1 MELPN
6 RKQRRLW
13 AKEMGLL
20 KKKAQLP
27 LTEQLEIS
35 RRAREAGHQ
44 IHLRNTEKNLER
56 ESKLKEERETK
67 LKESELE
74 ILLQSGHTLE
84 DALTI
89 LSKNEVNDG
98 TLDS

>member
-20 KKKAQLP
+20 KKKSQLP
-27 LTEQLEIS
+27 LVEQLEIS
-35 RRAREAGHQ
+35 RRAREAGNQ

-56 ESKLKEERETK
+56 ESKLKEERDTK
-67 LKESELE
+67 LKESDLE
-74 ILLQSGHTLE
+74 MLLQSGHTLE
-84 DALTI
+84 DALAI

>member
-20 KKKAQLP
+20 KKKSQLP
-27 LTEQLEIS
+27 LAEQLEIS

-56 ESKLKEERETK
+56 EAKLKEEREAK
-67 LKESELE
+67 QKESELE
-74 ILLQSGHTLE
+74 KLLQAGNSLE
-84 DALTI
+84 EAMAI

>member
-20 KKKAQLP
+20 KKKNELP
-27 LTEQLEIS
+27 VKERLEVNK
-35 RRAREAGHQ
+35 RAREAGHQ
-44 IHLRNTEKNLER
+44 IHLRNVERNLER
-56 ESKLKEERETK
+56 EFKLQEERD
-67 LKESELE
+67 LKKRESEIE
-74 ILLQSGHTLE
+74 NLLQQGHTLE
-84 DALTI
+84 DALVI
-89 LSKNEVNDG
+89 LTKNETNDG